1 MRSLEKLK
9 LQFMT
14 TVTNS
19 AISKI
24 VAVTAGLAMVASFA
38 FVAPARAA
46 SLTSAQVQSI
56 LSLLSSFGADSTTI
70 ANVQSSLTGVPVSGT
85 TGGTTTTTSSC
96 DFTGSLTIGA
106 KGAEVT
112 CLQTALIGA
121 GYTIPAGATG
131 YFGNQT
137 RSAVAAWQKATGVAP
152 AVGYFG
158 SISRAHWNLGS
169 TATTGGTTGGTT
181 TGGTTAMTGNGLK
194 VALAATSPNGT
205 VLVQA
210 QGIADL
216 GEFTFSNPT
225 SASINVTSLS
235 FNRIGVSNDS
245 TLTNVYLYKG
255 VNRITDSAGVSASVF
270 SFSSSAG
277 LFTVP
282 AGGTYTV
289 SVRSDIAD
297 STSGQQVGVA
307 LSAVGSTGTLDTS
320 VSFPVNSGL
329 QTISAAS
336 LAGVDFS
343 GTVLPSAN
351 SSLSP
356 TADYTIWQQT
366 VSVSTNPVKF
376 TSIKFTN
383 LGSIDASN
391 IQNIRLYVDGTQ
403 VGTAVSQL
411 NADRTVSFDL
421 STSPVTLSTSSHIVK
436 VVANVTGGSSRT
448 FQLSLQ
454 RGSDAMFVDNQL
466 NQPVTPTV
474 SSATFSAQTS
484 GLQTV
489 ASVSGS
495 TGVSVSK
502 AAASPMNDIATGS
515 TNVKLASF
523 NFLVTGEDVK
533 VQDLYVFA
541 STTSDGSTDAA
552 YDLSNGKIMINGVQV
567 GSTKT
572 IGGSATNAASQA
584 TDFALGSSL
593 IIPAGTVTTIDI
605 YADAK
610 TSAGV
615 NIPNTGTVKVSLK
628 ASTSNGQGQSS
639 LNAVNIPSSSDVSGN
654 NITVTSSALTAT
666 KFSGYGDQTM
676 LPGTDSARI
685 GSFTLSAGAAE
696 GVNVNTIAM
705 DLSGYAG
712 VTNLVLKDSATGA
725 QLGSTVTTPSASGNT
740 FSVNFTIPASGTK
753 TINVYG
759 NLLTTASGSVQA
771 TLTTSTAGT
780 GAVTATN
787 AALTGTQA
795 LQSMTIGTGLL
806 TIARSASNPVNAN
819 VIAGASN
826 VEVNDYTF
834 TSQTS
839 PYTVSKLE
847 FQIPNGAATSTNGLT
862 LSYTDANGATQ
873 TATGAT
879 TLVSGGPA
887 TVTFTGLSFYV
898 PKDDSADVKVLVG
911 IPTIANGA
919 TSGAAI
925 TTTLLHAT
933 GFQAIDSTGNATT
946 SVGTANVAGASGSYG
961 TMLVRKT
968 LPTFAGQSYTT
979 TSMPNSGTDL
989 FKFNVSADAAGAA
1002 ELYKVSFNVST
1013 STGGEALTDFTLY
1026 DVTSGTPVSIG
1037 TATNANSSNIV
1048 TITPTNV
1055 ISVGAGST
1063 KTFTLRAGTYTGVW
1077 GTHNSITVSA
1087 NSADGSVAANA
1098 AAASVSGNY
1107 VWSDRSA
1114 ASHDT
1119 TTSDW
1124 TNGYLLKNLTDGTYS
1139 FSN

>member
-1 MRSLEKLK
+1 
-9 LQFMT
+9 MT

-169 TATTGGTTGGTT
+169 TVTASNTTSGTTGE
-181 TGGTTAMTGNGLK
+181 TTAMTGNGLK

-210 QGIADL
+210 QGIANL

-270 SFSSSAG
+270 SFSNSAG

-289 SVRSDIAD
+289 SVRSDIAG

-421 STSPVTLSTSSHIVK
+421 STSPVMLSTSSHIVK

-484 GLQTV
+484 GLQTI

-523 NFLVTGEDVK
+523 NLLVTGEDVK

-552 YDLSNGKIMINGVQV
+552 YNLSNGKIMVNGVQV

-584 TDFALGSSL
+584 TGSSL

-654 NITVTSSALTAT
+654 NISVTSSALTAT
-666 KFSGYGDQTM
+666 KFFGYGDQTM

-705 DLSGYAG
+705 NLSGYAG
-712 VTNLVLKDSATGA
+712 VTNLMLKDNTTGV

-753 TINVYG
+753 TIDVYG

-787 AALTGTQA
+787 AALTGTKA

-819 VIAGASN
+819 VIAGAST

-847 FQIPNGAATSTNGLT
+847 FQIPNGVATSTNGLT

-925 TTTLLHAT
+925 TTTLLYAT

-946 SVGTANVAGASGSYG
+946 SVGTANVAGANGSYG
-961 TMLVRKT
+961 TMTVRKT

-989 FKFNVSADAAGAA
+989 FKFNVSADAAGAT

-1013 STGGEALTDFTLY
+1013 STGGESLTDFTLY

-1063 KTFTLRAGTYTGVW
+1063 KTFTLRAGTYTGTW
-1077 GTHNSITVSA
+1077 GTHNSITVRANSA
-1087 NSADGSVAANA
+1087 NSSVATNA

-1114 ASHDT
+1114 AAHST
-1119 TTSDW
+1119 STSDW